1 MTVPCAR
8 LHAVSVW
15 AGLQKPGAACWHP
28 LEEAAP
34 DWPRLEGCRGQGAK
48 ASVRLRSQE
57 VRGLIWRKSR
67 WGFPKGKVDRQEK
80 RKADGPRQSL
90 PIALHE
96 NRSDDRQWI

>member
-1 MTVPCAR
+1 M
-8 LHAVSVW
+8 
-15 AGLQKPGAACWHP
+15 
-28 LEEAAP
+28 
-34 DWPRLEGCRGQGAK
+34 
-48 ASVRLRSQE
+48 
-57 VRGLIWRKSR
+57 RGLIWRKSR